1 MADKLFFGW
10 KMTAQSTA
18 ESYCNNV
25 AVLGIIIGLTLVVGA
40 VAQTANEERSLKK
53 KELAKLPPRLST
65 RIQNSLKRL
74 AGL

>member
-25 AVLGIIIGLTLVVGA
+25 AVLGIIIGLTLVVGMLLRKR
-40 VAQTANEERSLKK
+40 QMK
-53 KELAKLPPRLST
+53 KEVLRKKNWLNFR
-65 RIQNSLKRL
+65 QD
-74 AGL
+74 